1 MPSQLPVP
9 LKVFLKTLALRLAT
23 SPLVGY
29 PLPFLPFQPKQNA
42 YAILA
47 VPPSL
52 PVGSPQDLPIPP
64 ARLWAQYGPTP
75 EDYLASGEHDANQML
90 ALLAT
95 SGWTPEPGNQILEL
109 GCAAGRMLRWLA
121 PLAATCS
128 IWATDISATH
138 VTWCQQY
145 LGSLFT
151 CFTGTTVPHLPFA
164 DNTFDCIYAGSVF
177 THIDDLADAWLL
189 ELRRVT
195 RRDGRLY
202 LTIHDRHTVDVLA
215 QQRTIPLARHLD
227 AHQAYRQWSRQPFGK
242 MTIGRAYNSQVFY
255 DVAYLRERTRTY
267 LDILGVYP
275 EAYSY
280 QTAVIFRPR

>member
-1 MPSQLPVP
+1 
-9 LKVFLKTLALRLAT
+9 
-23 SPLVGY
+23 
-29 PLPFLPFQPKQNA
+29 
-42 YAILA
+42 
-47 VPPSL
+47 
-52 PVGSPQDLPIPP
+52 
-64 ARLWAQYGPTP
+64 
-75 EDYLASGEHDANQML
+75 
-90 ALLAT
+90 
-95 SGWTPEPGNQILEL
+95 
-109 GCAAGRMLRWLA
+109 
-121 PLAATCS
+121 
-128 IWATDISATH
+128 
-138 VTWCQQY
+138 
-145 LGSLFT
+145 
-151 CFTGTTVPHLPFA
+151 
-164 DNTFDCIYAGSVF
+164 
-177 THIDDLADAWLL
+177 LL